1 MTVKLLAI
9 ETATE
14 ACSAAVLIGDDVI
27 ERYQVAPRQHN
38 ELILPMCEQVLAQ
51 AGVTLK
57 QIDALAFGCGPGAF
71 TGLRIAASVTQAIAL
86 AHDLPVASVS
96 TLANLAHQTNM
107 QIGERVLTAIDARME
122 EIYWAIYEKN
132 SQGDV
137 ELLTAEQVQSP
148 ATISVEHDVMYGQ
161 GTGWGSYL
169 NELNDK
175 VNLTQDNINGQALP
189 RAAVTAELGR
199 GKYLSGDVVEAM
211 QALPV
216 YLRNQVVQQKA

>member
-96 TLANLAHQTNM
+96 TLANLAHQLPSM
-107 QIGERVLTAIDARME
+107 RAWKKYIGLFMRKTL
-122 EIYWAIYEKN
+122 K
-132 SQGDV
+132 
-137 ELLTAEQVQSP
+137 
-148 ATISVEHDVMYGQ
+148 VMSNY
-161 GTGWGSYL
+161 
-169 NELNDK
+169 
-175 VNLTQDNINGQALP
+175 
-189 RAAVTAELGR
+189 
-199 GKYLSGDVVEAM
+199 
-211 QALPV
+211 
-216 YLRNQVVQQKA
+216 